1 MGTSCYTVAMLW
13 PNARICLRLLV
24 FFNALLL
31 GAYDDNEVSAAAVR
45 QQKSRDNRILGQVA
59 GKSCVDTFMDLK
71 ESSAVG

>member
-1 MGTSCYTVAMLW
+1 MAMLW

-45 QQKSRDNRILGQVA
+45 QQNPEIIASLVR
-59 GKSCVDTFMDLK
+59 
-71 ESSAVG
+71 